1 MSFQLPIPLRGGVE
15 REGGREGERER
26 RREGE
31 RERGREGERER
42 GREGERERGQAV
54 GSRAGGQIYCEKV
67 QRKCIMFY
75 CVHVLT

>member
-1 MSFQLPIPLRGGVE
+1 MSFQLPIPLRE
-15 REGGREGERER
+15 RGGRERGRER
-26 RREGE
+26 GREGE